1 VRAYRTSVDQAEA
14 FEEPTNSA
22 VVRPLVRASEG
33 PSSVS
38 VTWVSLDGRHRQLAS
53 RRSARLYYVL
63 SGALTFVVGDED
75 PAVLEAGGLLVIPRG
90 VPYHLEGTG
99 SYLVLNTPAFEVG
112 DDEYTAGAAGDDTA
126 GGSEAAERL
135 GPPGTNRS

>member
-1 VRAYRTSVDQAEA
+1 MSAGHFSRRASRTSVDQSQV
-14 FEEPTNSA
+14 FEEPENSA
-22 VVRPLVRASEG
+22 VVRPLARASEG

-63 SGALTFVVGDED
+63 SGELTFAVADEE
-75 PAVLEAGGLLVIPRG
+75 PEVLDAGGLLVIPKG

-99 SYLVLNTPAFEVG
+99 TYLVLNTPAFEAG
-112 DDEYTAGAAGDDTA
+112 DDEYSDGADGSGA
-126 GGSEAAERL
+126 GGSGA
-135 GPPGTNRS
+135 

>member
-1 VRAYRTSVDQAEA
+1 MSGGQLPVRAYRTSVDNVEA
-14 FEEPTNSA
+14 FEEPANSA

-63 SGALTFVVGDED
+63 SGALTFVVGGGD
-75 PAVLEAGGLLVIPRG
+75 PEILEAGGLLV
-90 VPYHLEGTG
+90 VPKGMQYHLEGTG
-99 SYLVLNTPAFEVG
+99 TYLVLNTPAFEAG
-112 DDEYTAGAAGDDTA
+112 DDEYTEVAAR
-126 GGSEAAERL
+126 E
-135 GPPGTNRS
+135 

>member
-1 VRAYRTSVDQAEA
+1 VSAGQFPVRTYRTSVDNVEG

-22 VVRPLVRASEG
+22 VVRPLIRASEG

-63 SGALTFVVGDED
+63 SGALTFVVGGED
-75 PAVLEAGGLLVIPRG
+75 PEILEAGGLLV
-90 VPYHLEGTG
+90 VPKGMQYHLEGTG
-99 SYLVLNTPAFEVG
+99 TYLVLNTPAFEAG
-112 DDEYTAGAAGDDTA
+112 DDEYT
-126 GGSEAAERL
+126 EAAARE
-135 GPPGTNRS
+135 